1 MRVKVEE
8 VEVGGGL
15 LALEAGAS
23 GGGGGPVNRA
33 RRRGDGVAGASNL
46 SA

>member
-1 MRVKVEE
+1 MRMRVEE

-15 LALEAGAS
+15 LALDAGAS
-23 GGGGGPVNRA
+23 GGGGWPVNRA
-33 RRRGDGVAGASNL
+33 RRRGDEVAGASNL